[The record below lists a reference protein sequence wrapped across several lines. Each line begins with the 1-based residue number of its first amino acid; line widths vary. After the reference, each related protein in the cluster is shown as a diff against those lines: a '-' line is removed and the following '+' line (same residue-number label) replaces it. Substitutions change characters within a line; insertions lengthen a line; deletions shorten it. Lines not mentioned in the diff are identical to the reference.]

1 MNSKLANESLLRIV
15 ETAPVG
21 LLTFTSD
28 WKIDYVNQNFLKYG
42 LLYEFNTHK
51 LTGVNI
57 LEQNLFPSANLKNEL
72 LELQKGIPFEK
83 EIINIKTSEF
93 GQISLF
99 IKGSPLF

>member
-1 MNSKLANESLLRIV
+1 MNSKIVNESFLRIV

-28 WKIDYVNQNFLKYG
+28 WKIDFVNQNFLKFG
-42 LLYEFNTHK
+42 LLYDFDAHK
-51 LTGVNI
+51 LIGNNI
-57 LEQNLFPSANLKNEL
+57 LEHNLFPSANLKNEL
-72 LELQKGIPFEK
+72 LELEQGIPFEK

-93 GQISLF
+93 EQLSLF